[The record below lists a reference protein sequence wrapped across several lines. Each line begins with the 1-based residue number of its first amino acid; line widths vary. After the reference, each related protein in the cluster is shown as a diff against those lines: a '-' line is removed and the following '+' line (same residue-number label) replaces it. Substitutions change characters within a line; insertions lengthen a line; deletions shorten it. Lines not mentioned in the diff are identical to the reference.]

1 MAHFRSTLR
10 TLLFISVVL
19 TFGACEPA
27 SVEVV
32 AGSDS
37 YVLVWLYDED
47 MKDEDF
53 LAVVDVDPDSATYT
67 KIIKTYPTG
76 LRGG

>member
-1 MAHFRSTLR
+1 MTHFRSTFR
-10 TLLFISVVL
+10 TLLLSLVAL
-19 TFGACEPA
+19 TFEACAPA
-27 SVEVV
+27 SVEEV
-32 AGSDS
+32 ADSDS

-53 LAVVDVDPDSATYT
+53 LAVVDVDPNSTTYK
-67 KIIKTYPTG
+67 KIVKTYPTG